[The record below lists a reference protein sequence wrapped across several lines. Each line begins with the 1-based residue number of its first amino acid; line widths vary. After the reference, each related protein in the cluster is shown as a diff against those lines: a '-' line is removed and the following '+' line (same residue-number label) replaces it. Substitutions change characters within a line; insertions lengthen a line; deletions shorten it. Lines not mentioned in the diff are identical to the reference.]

1 MTDLTNIHGLKANV
15 EICLDDI
22 NNVKDSLDELFEA
35 RSLNDQEV
43 ADKLA
48 NASNKHSETLQSV
61 AQLKPQ
67 ITNVL
72 TLVKESL
79 KVLFF
84 FIRTS
89 KKGLRL
95 SCS

>member
-48 NASNKHSETLQSV
+48 NASNKHSETLLSV
-61 AQLKPQ
+61 AQLNP
-67 ITNVL
+67 
-72 TLVKESL
+72 S
-79 KVLFF
+79 
-84 FIRTS
+84 
-89 KKGLRL
+89 
-95 SCS
+95 